1 MNSKIKI
8 RDNELQS
15 PEFRDK
21 AVVEFVQLRFQF
33 SMHALTSNTTICK
46 RRNRVEAQH

>member
-15 PEFRDK
+15 PELRDK
-21 AVVEFVQLRFQF
+21 AVLEFVQLRFQF
-33 SMHALTSNTTICK
+33 AIHALTSNTTICK